1 MVLDSSCSYH
11 TIFCGIQENDQ
22 CHDILW
28 LVLSAARPDKLVNTQ
43 LNVDTREAFQH
54 YTNATESATDITFNL
69 KDFRHMLALAEGLGA
84 NIALLFDRPGHPL
97 IVEPRP
103 RQQDPQASIWQL
115 TAPSPGRIVVNLL
128 YELASWLTRAG
139 RHGLTSP
146 STSHR
151 SFHSRRS
158 WCSQLSWTRS

>member
-1 MVLDSSCSYH
+1 M
-11 TIFCGIQENDQ
+11 
-22 CHDILW
+22 W
-28 LVLSAARPDKLVNTQ
+28 LASRAARPDKLVNTQ

-103 RQQDPQASIWQL
+103 RQQDPQASILRASCCQHC
-115 TAPSPGRIVVNLL
+115 SFKILL
-128 YELASWLTRAG
+128 EDVGEDAARCLLNVR
-139 RHGLTSP
+139 
-146 STSHR
+146 
-151 SFHSRRS
+151 
-158 WCSQLSWTRS
+158 